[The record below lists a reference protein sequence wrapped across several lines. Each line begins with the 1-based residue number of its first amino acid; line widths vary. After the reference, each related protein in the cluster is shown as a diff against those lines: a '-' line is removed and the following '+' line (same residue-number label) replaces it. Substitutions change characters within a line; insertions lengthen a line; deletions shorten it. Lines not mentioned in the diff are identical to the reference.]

1 MRTTA
6 ESPTT
11 WLAVLDRGSKPALLG
26 IESGFP
32 IWILSGASYASP
44 ALGTTLAGCRTR
56 CVFCKACGYRTFLA
70 RHSCDCTYSL
80 LLTNIARVWYR
91 FACSLEQTLY
101 TSPVIP
107 ALTLAFSYY
116 CRLFCA
122 PKKVNSFIIKQN
134 PASFCKTPG
143 VGVSSQDSRLESAI
157 SSLVLALSA
166 FCEGFSAQLQR
177 LQLDIRRRMRILS
190 DHRESKDLTQPFL
203 APRHSWRPVVRNSP
217 RNYSLTFVLRRSL
230 ATAIGQHQLET

>member
-1 MRTTA
+1 MVIDSGGFLFSAATRYLAPQKNTNTQKQGTTFSAVPAPSSWIEFDRSLSTKTFVHLPSIHKPGSLPCDTNSASQALYKWLLRSVLSTCGCQRHGMRTTA

-107 ALTLAFSYY
+107 AL
-116 CRLFCA
+116 
-122 PKKVNSFIIKQN
+122 
-134 PASFCKTPG
+134 
-143 VGVSSQDSRLESAI
+143 
-157 SSLVLALSA
+157 
-166 FCEGFSAQLQR
+166 
-177 LQLDIRRRMRILS
+177 
-190 DHRESKDLTQPFL
+190 
-203 APRHSWRPVVRNSP
+203 
-217 RNYSLTFVLRRSL
+217 
-230 ATAIGQHQLET
+230 